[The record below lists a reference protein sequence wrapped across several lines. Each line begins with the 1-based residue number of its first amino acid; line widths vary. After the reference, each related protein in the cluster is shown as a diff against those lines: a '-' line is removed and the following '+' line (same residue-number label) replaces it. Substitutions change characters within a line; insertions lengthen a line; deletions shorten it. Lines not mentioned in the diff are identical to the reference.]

1 MVYYLSMQDLDI
13 NALPDDAESL
23 KALIVDQISHLQD
36 KDKQLAEHQ
45 KELNI
50 LREQITLL
58 LQKRFGVS
66 SEKHP
71 GQQELFD
78 EVEGS
83 DDDQVDDTKL
93 DTDSEIKVAGHK
105 RRRAGRK
112 PLPAHLPRVEVIHDL
127 PEEEQICAAD
137 GHRLHRIGEEISEQ
151 LDIIPA
157 KIQVIRHIRPKYA
170 CRHCETGIKTASLP
184 TQIIPK
190 SIATP
195 GLLAH
200 IAISK
205 YADALPLYR
214 QEQMFKRIGVE
225 LSRTSMAQWM
235 IHTAKI
241 LAPLMDLLHQQLL
254 ASRVLQMDETPI
266 QVLKEPGKTPQS
278 KSYMWVIL
286 SGSAD
291 PPVVWYDYD
300 PSRGRAVPERLLGDY
315 AGYLVTDG
323 YAGYQ
328 SVTARNQITG
338 LGCWA
343 HARRKFDEAMKVQG
357 TQRSG
362 RAHYAMSEIR
372 KLYAIERK
380 MANKNQDERYQ
391 IRQTQAKAIIDKL
404 RTWLDKT
411 RPQVPPKTTLGKALR
426 YLDNEWPRLVRYLD
440 DAELPLDNNRCENA
454 IRPFVI
460 GRKNWMFSASQTG
473 ARASATL
480 YSLIETAKHN
490 RLEPYR
496 YLRYVL
502 TEIAKGQ
509 KDVKTLLPFNLKSE
523 DIDC

>member
-1 MVYYLSMQDLDI
+1 M
-13 NALPDDAESL
+13 
-23 KALIVDQISHLQD
+23 
-36 KDKQLAEHQ
+36 
-45 KELNI
+45 
-50 LREQITLL
+50 
-58 LQKRFGVS
+58 
-66 SEKHP
+66 
-71 GQQELFD
+71 
-78 EVEGS
+78 
-83 DDDQVDDTKL
+83 
-93 DTDSEIKVAGHK
+93 
-105 RRRAGRK
+105 
-112 PLPAHLPRVEVIHDL
+112 
-127 PEEEQICAAD
+127 
-137 GHRLHRIGEEISEQ
+137 
-151 LDIIPA
+151 
-157 KIQVIRHIRPKYA
+157 IRHIRPKYA
-170 CRHCETGIKTASLP
+170 CRHCETGIKTAPLP

-195 GLLAH
+195 GLLAY

-214 QEQMFKRIGVE
+214 QEQMFKRIEVE

-235 IHTAKI
+235 IQTATI
-241 LAPLMDLLHQQLL
+241 LAPLMELLHQQLL
-254 ASRVLQMDETPI
+254 ASRVLQMDETPV

-278 KSYMWVIL
+278 QSYMWVML
-286 SGSAD
+286 SGSAE

-328 SVTARNQITG
+328 SVTSRNQITG
-338 LGCWA
+338 IGCWA
-343 HARRKFDEAMKVQG
+343 HTRRKFDEAMKVQG
-357 TQRSG
+357 KQSKRSG

-380 MANKNQDERYQ
+380 IESKNQDEKHQ
-391 IRQTQAKAIIDKL
+391 IRAAQAKPIIDKL

-440 DAELPLDNNRCENA
+440 DGELPLDNNRCENA

-460 GRKNWMFSASQTG
+460 GRKNWLFSTSQAG

-490 RLEPYR
+490 GLEPYR
-496 YLRYVL
+496 YLRFVL

-509 KDVKTLLPFNLKSE
+509 GDTTRLLPFSLKSE